1 MDLDLIARVLGSMGV
16 TLGLYSRFTNPFMRW
31 SRVGWRMEIDRSGK
45 QWEIIS
51 WPRVDVRKNWYWRSV
66 ALFKA
71 AWHILAGVIKVP
83 RPRKVR
89 LSHDEIIARIHQLRF
104 GEKTPFLISGDHFSV
119 LYVRSLGIFYASLLD
134 SRTALSQDDWDWR
147 QLVYLKTTILVLE
160 AASKCEDMFTTL
172 VPVGGSGVAPLQIY
186 AYPSDS
192 LYSIFYALD
201 NMKRKDG
208 GIGKYELKTRDAS
221 NGLVE
226 KYKSS
231 LRRHWERYYEK
242 VVDKETGGVRDNLY
256 LSGTKDMAKR
266 RSAFYDAVMV
276 WATGSLAE
284 SLGVGNEGSG
294 FWDEYKERLIENYW
308 DDNNNWWREELEEAS
323 RYSSDWLI
331 GVQTGMLSIGN
342 SRDKAI
348 LEKAVK
354 KMEEMN
360 LDKPVPLA
368 YHHDLR
374 LEQLHWP
381 VRWGAKWYGSRA
393 IWSHWGIEYIK
404 LELGLYESTRN
415 KDYLEKAE
423 GYLDKY
429 RKIMEENQGY
439 PEVLRPNGKI
449 YKTGFY
455 RSIINNG
462 WVVNYQQARV
472 MHEDLRVGN

>member
-1 MDLDLIARVLGSMGV
+1 
-16 TLGLYSRFTNPFMRW
+16 
-31 SRVGWRMEIDRSGK
+31 MEIERSGR
-45 QWEIIS
+45 QWRIVTY
-51 WPRVDVRKNWYWRSV
+51 PRVDVRANWYWNNV

-71 AWHILAGVIKVP
+71 GWHILAGVVKVP

-89 LSHDEIIARIHQLRF
+89 MDHDEIIAKIHKLRF

-134 SRTALSQDDWDWR
+134 ARTALNQDDWEWR

-172 VPVGGSGVAPLQIY
+172 VPVGGSGVVPLQIY

-192 LYSIFYALD
+192 LYSILFALD
-201 NMKRKDG
+201 SMRREDKENS
-208 GIGKYELKTRDAS
+208 KYKLKTQDVS
-221 NGLVE
+221 DELVE
-226 KYKSS
+226 KYRSS
-231 LRRHWERYYEK
+231 LRRHWKRYYAR
-242 VVDKETGGVRDNLY
+242 VVDRETGWVRNDLY

-276 WATGSLAE
+276 WATGMLADR
-284 SLGVGNEGSG
+284 LGVGDMGSDY
-294 FWDEYKERLIENYW
+294 WNEYKERLIEKYW
-308 DDNNNWWREELEEAS
+308 DEDNNWWREESEGES

-331 GVQTGMLSIGN
+331 GVQTGMLSVKDK
-342 SRDKAI
+342 RDVEMLKR
-348 LEKAVK
+348 AVN
-354 KMEEMN
+354 KMEEMK

-381 VRWGAKWYGSRA
+381 VRLGAKWYGSRA

-404 LELGLYESTRN
+404 LLLGLYEVTKE
-415 KDYLEKAE
+415 KDYLEKS
-423 GYLDKY
+423 GIYLDMY
-429 RKIMEENQGY
+429 CKIMEENQGY
-439 PEVLRPNGKI
+439 PEVLRPSGRI
-449 YKTGFY
+449 YRTGFY

-472 MHEDLRVGN
+472 MYERLKKIND